1 MNNQPPVSIVAARPA
16 DHLKRHSD
24 IFVQNG
30 PGMMTLE
37 QRAAHQREI
46 ELCAERMAAS
56 KTYGKFEAALGEGH
70 RLGAYPY
77 NRDVG
82 IVAHASLFAD

>member
-24 IFVQNG
+24 VFVQNG
-30 PGMMTLE
+30 PGMMTQE
-37 QRAAHQREI
+37 QRATRQRKI
-46 ELCAERMAAS
+46 ELCADRMAAS
-56 KTYGKFEAALGEGH
+56 KTYDQFEAALGEGH

-77 NRDVG
+77 NGDVTL
-82 IVAHASLFAD
+82 VAHASFFAD